1 MSLYD
6 FKKFKRIMIKRNKKL
21 ESEAIALLEFDK
33 KSNTTANEIL
43 SEQFA
48 DENLTEMEQQ
58 ELLQALKLSRE
69 ISEPAK
75 EDIYDY
81 EKELEEAIKLS
92 LEENQEVNLKENEDD
107 LRINDEKT
115 NEKQISDIQTLPIK
129 KEEIMPEQKFSTL
142 KNYSVLPGLSAK
154 KESKIDDIE
163 NVEERSIRLKEQRDR
178 LLSIKNK
185 TGEKVLNK

>member
-69 ISEPAK
+69 ISESAN

-115 NEKQISDIQTLPIK
+115 NEKQISDIQTSPIK
-129 KEEIMPEQKFSTL
+129 KEEIIPEQKFSTL
-142 KNYSVLPGLSAK
+142 KNYSVLPGLSVK